1 MILEDLFTN
10 MAAMRQMV
18 PGLESNLTFAD
29 LNPSALTARKRV
41 TDLIGT
47 SLYASIISNKTTAPE
62 PFQAMCMAIANFV
75 ARQHLVFDTISRR
88 KDNIDVYKYELEE
101 MERAYMDNYFSSMD
115 TLMRL
120 LSTGTQNGNQE
131 NSQENNQENNQ
142 NNQSSWEDTRLA
154 KMVKNLPVQD
164 AARFDELYPI
174 DLSYLFFFRTVP
186 LQREIYEDNLA
197 GIYAKVAALP
207 EGDDRTQLQN
217 RLDRITARWTV
228 ALAMTRFDILEFPAV
243 IKNLFSDSK
252 ASRSGQTVQ
261 QRLLQMSE
269 DLIALCR
276 SDLES
281 LQMQLDSDSSLN
293 ISTRTSFNEPDDNIY
308 LMP

>member
-1 MILEDLFTN
+1 MILEDLFEN

-120 LSTGTQNGNQE
+120 LSTGAQNG
-131 NSQENNQENNQ
+131 
-142 NNQSSWEDTRLA
+142 WEDTRLA

-269 DLIALCR
+269 DLMALCR

>member
-1 MILEDLFTN
+1 MILEDLFEK
-10 MAAMRQMV
+10 MV

-131 NSQENNQENNQ
+131 NNQENNQ

-207 EGDDRTQLQN
+207 EGDGRTQLQN

-269 DLIALCR
+269 DLMTLCR

>member
-1 MILEDLFTN
+1 MILEDLFEN

-47 SLYASIISNKTTAPE
+47 SLYASIISNKTAAPE
-62 PFQAMCMAIANFV
+62 PFQAMRMAIANFV

-88 KDNIDVYKYELEE
+88 KDNIDVYKYVLEE

-120 LSTGTQNGNQE
+120 LSTGAQNG
-131 NSQENNQENNQ
+131 SQENNQENNQ

-269 DLIALCR
+269 DLMALCR

>member
-1 MILEDLFTN
+1 MILEDLFEN

-29 LNPSALTARKRV
+29 LNPSTLTARKRV

-47 SLYASIISNKTTAPE
+47 SLYDSIVSNKASAPE
-62 PFQAMCMAIANFV
+62 PFEAMCMAIANFV

-120 LSTGTQNGNQE
+120 LSTATPDDNQNE
-131 NSQENNQENNQ
+131 NQ
-142 NNQSSWEDTRLA
+142 NNTTRWEDTRLA
-154 KMVKNLPVQD
+154 KMVKNLPIQD
-164 AARFDELYPI
+164 AARFDDLYPI
-174 DLSYLFFFRTVP
+174 DLSYLFFFRMVP

-197 GIYAKVAALP
+197 GVYAKISALQ
-207 EGDDRTQLQN
+207 EGDGRTLLLS

-228 ALAMTRFDILEFPAV
+228 ALAMRRFDITEFPAV

-252 ASRSGQTVQ
+252 ATRSGQTVQ
-261 QRLLQMSE
+261 QRLVQMADE
-269 DLIALCR
+269 LTAQCK
-276 SDLES
+276 SDLEA
-281 LQMQLDSDSSLN
+281 LQMLIDSD
-293 ISTRTSFNEPDDNIY
+293 ISGNVITRTSFNEPEDKIF
-308 LMP
+308 LAP

>member
-1 MILEDLFTN
+1 MILEDLFEN

-47 SLYASIISNKTTAPE
+47 SLYASIISNKTAAPE

-120 LSTGTQNGNQE
+120 LSTGAQNG
-131 NSQENNQENNQ
+131 
-142 NNQSSWEDTRLA
+142 WEDTRLA

-269 DLIALCR
+269 DLMALCR

>member
-1 MILEDLFTN
+1 MILEDLFEN

-47 SLYASIISNKTTAPE
+47 GLYASIISNKTTAPE

-115 TLMRL
+115 TLFLL
-120 LSTGTQNGNQE
+120 LSTGAQNG
-131 NSQENNQENNQ
+131 
-142 NNQSSWEDTRLA
+142 WEDTRLA
-154 KMVKNLPVQD
+154 KMVKNLPIQD

-207 EGDDRTQLQN
+207 ESDDRTQLQN

-269 DLIALCR
+269 DLMALCR

-281 LQMQLDSDSSLN
+281 LQMQLDSNSSLN

>member
-1 MILEDLFTN
+1 MILEDLFEN

-131 NSQENNQENNQ
+131 NNQ

-207 EGDDRTQLQN
+207 EGDGRTQLQN

-269 DLIALCR
+269 DLMTLCR

>member
-1 MILEDLFTN
+1 MILEDLFEN

-47 SLYASIISNKTTAPE
+47 SLYASIISNKTSAPE

-120 LSTGTQNGNQE
+120 LSTGAQNG
-131 NSQENNQENNQ
+131 
-142 NNQSSWEDTRLA
+142 WEDTRLA

-207 EGDDRTQLQN
+207 ESDGRTQLQN

-269 DLIALCR
+269 DLMTLCR

>member
-1 MILEDLFTN
+1 MILEDLFEN

-47 SLYASIISNKTTAPE
+47 SLYASIISNKTAAPE

-120 LSTGTQNGNQE
+120 LSTGAQNG
-131 NSQENNQENNQ
+131 
-142 NNQSSWEDTRLA
+142 WEDTRLA

-207 EGDDRTQLQN
+207 ESDGRTQLQN

-269 DLIALCR
+269 DLMALCR

>member
-1 MILEDLFTN
+1 MILEDLFEN

-120 LSTGTQNGNQE
+120 LSTGAQNG
-131 NSQENNQENNQ
+131 
-142 NNQSSWEDTRLA
+142 WEDTRLA

-197 GIYAKVAALP
+197 GIYAKVAELP
-207 EGDDRTQLQN
+207 EGDGRTQLQN

-269 DLIALCR
+269 DLMTLCR

>member
-1 MILEDLFTN
+1 MTVLEQLFDD

-47 SLYASIISNKTTAPE
+47 SLYDSIISNKASAPE
-62 PFQAMCMAIANFV
+62 PFEAMCMAIANFV

-120 LSTGTQNGNQE
+120 LSTATPDDNQNE
-131 NSQENNQENNQ
+131 NQ
-142 NNQSSWEDTRLA
+142 NNTTRWENTRLA
-154 KMVKNLPVQD
+154 KMVKNLPIQD
-164 AARFDELYPI
+164 AARFDDLYPI
-174 DLSYLFFFRTVP
+174 DLSYLFFFRMVP

-197 GIYAKVAALP
+197 GVYAKISALQ
-207 EGDDRTQLQN
+207 EGDGRTLLLS

-228 ALAMTRFDILEFPAV
+228 ALAMRRFDITEFPAV

-252 ASRSGQTVQ
+252 ATRSGQTVQ
-261 QRLLQMSE
+261 QRLVQMADE
-269 DLIALCR
+269 LTAQCK
-276 SDLES
+276 SDLEA
-281 LQMQLDSDSSLN
+281 LQMLIDSD
-293 ISTRTSFNEPDDNIY
+293 ISGNVITRTNFNEPEDKIF
-308 LMP
+308 LAP

>member
-1 MILEDLFTN
+1 MILEDLFEN

-120 LSTGTQNGNQE
+120 LSTGAQNG
-131 NSQENNQENNQ
+131 
-142 NNQSSWEDTRLA
+142 WEDTRLA

-197 GIYAKVAALP
+197 GIYAKVAELP
-207 EGDDRTQLQN
+207 EGDGRTQLQN

-228 ALAMTRFDILEFPAV
+228 ALDMTRFDILEFPAV

-269 DLIALCR
+269 DLMTLCR